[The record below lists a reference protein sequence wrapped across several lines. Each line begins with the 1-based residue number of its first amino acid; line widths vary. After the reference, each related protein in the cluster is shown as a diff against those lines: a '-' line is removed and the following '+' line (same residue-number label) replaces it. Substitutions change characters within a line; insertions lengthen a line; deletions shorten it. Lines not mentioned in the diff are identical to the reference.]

1 LRGGII
7 LERLKLERF
16 YACVGELDRIGNRVV
31 KDKETNLSFH
41 IGPDGKAL
49 YERRFRFATNFERYI
64 SVPHTP
70 FRALVETIDGERL
83 YIDLKGHRI
92 TR

>member
-1 LRGGII
+1 MI
-7 LERLKLERF
+7 ERAELERF
-16 YACVGELDRIGNRVV
+16 YAHVGEPDKRGNRAV

-41 IGPDGKAL
+41 IGSDGKAL
-49 YERRFRFATNFERYI
+49 YTRRFRFVTNFEHYV
-64 SVPHTP
+64 SVSHTP

-83 YIDLKGHRI
+83 YIDLNGCQI